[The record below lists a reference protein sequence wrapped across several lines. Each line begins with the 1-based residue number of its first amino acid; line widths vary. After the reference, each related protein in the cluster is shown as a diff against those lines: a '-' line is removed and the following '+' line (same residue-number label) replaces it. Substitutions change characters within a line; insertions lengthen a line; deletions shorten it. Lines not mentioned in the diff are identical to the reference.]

1 MEAKR
6 SFFLMGDEGAS
17 NHCITEN
24 RSIMS
29 QVVFDF
35 FDEAFGSFA
44 Q

>member
-1 MEAKR
+1 VVTPAE
-6 SFFLMGDEGAS
+6 EGAS

-35 FDEAFGSFA
+35 FDEVFDSSAE
-44 Q
+44 